1 MTNEATIIRCL
12 KNLKADWHSTSLVA
26 SRFYRGDP
34 SKGNVK
40 LVNEVR
46 YISGGSLPIWR
57 IFDGERNLISDVS
70 FRSRD
75 AALEAIA
82 GEFWNFHHDE
92 VA

>member
-1 MTNEATIIRCL
+1 MPCPSRSPRCL

-40 LVNEVR
+40 LTNEVR
-46 YISGGSLPIWR
+46 DISGAGTWR
-57 IFDGERNLISDVS
+57 IFDADRNLISDVS
-70 FRSRD
+70 FPSRD
-75 AALEAIA
+75 AALEAIG

-92 VA
+92 DA